1 MKFSQPQALTDLV
14 KIIGGEIIG
23 DSMTTILGINDIGSA
38 MPGELI
44 FADSEK
50 YIAIGLAG
58 KASAIIV
65 PVKLDFKTS
74 QLNGKALV
82 RVDHPHEALNR
93 IAIAMFGGMDSAPV
107 SGIHSTALI
116 AKSARIPKNCSVGP
130 YCSVGEN
137 TTIGEGTVL
146 VSHVVIEEN
155 CRIGTRCRIGSHS
168 TVYRRSIIGDD
179 VVIGSGCSIGATA
192 FYFYRTGQEL
202 KGGNAFGAVELASR
216 VELGA
221 GCTIDRGIS
230 RNTLIDEDS
239 KFDNQ
244 VHIGHDTRIGKRVV
258 IAAQAGIAGYVEVGD
273 DVVVRGQVGIMQHV
287 KVGKSSE
294 LLGKSGIDQD
304 VAENQT
310 VFGIPALTRERYAQ
324 RRRALRKRIRRLERD
339 AELALGKQREFQAR
353 VFQAIADESGKEV
366 SEISL
371 EQSLGGDLEFD
382 SLDRVELQMAL
393 EEEFDLELLELEL
406 DESEFENV
414 KTVGNVVE
422 LVRKSLRIKSKT
434 P

>member
-1 MKFSQPQALTDLV
+1 MRFSQPQFLSDLV
-14 KIIGGEIIG
+14 KIIGGEIVG
-23 DSMTTILGINDIGSA
+23 DPKTMLVGINDIGSA

-50 YIAIGLAG
+50 YLAIALAG
-58 KASAIIV
+58 KASAILV
-65 PVKLDFKTS
+65 PPNLNFKIS

-82 RVDHPHEALNR
+82 RIISPHEALNK
-93 IAIAMFGGMDSAPV
+93 IAFAMFGGMDLTPV
-107 SGIHSTALI
+107 KGIHSTALI
-116 AKSARIPKNCSVGP
+116 AKSANIPKSCSVGP
-130 YCSVGEN
+130 YCTVGEN
-137 TTIGEGTVL
+137 TTIGERTVL

-168 TVYRRSIIGDD
+168 TVYRRSIIGDE
-179 VVIGSGCSIGATA
+179 VVIGNGCSIGAMA
-192 FYFYRTGQEL
+192 FYFYRNGPEL

-230 RNTLIDEDS
+230 GNTLIDEDS

-258 IAAQAGIAGYVEVGD
+258 IAAQAGIAGYVEVDD

-294 LLGKSGIDQD
+294 LLGKAGIDQD
-304 VAENQT
+304 IAENQT
-310 VFGIPALTRERYAQ
+310 VFGIPALTRDRYAQ
-324 RRRALRKRIRRLERD
+324 RRRALRKRIRKLERD
-339 AELALGKQREFQAR
+339 AELALGKQREFQER

-366 SEISL
+366 AEISL
-371 EQSLGGDLEFD
+371 EQSLSGDLEFD
-382 SLDRVELQMAL
+382 SLDRAELQMAL

-406 DESEFENV
+406 DESEFEDV
-414 KTVGNVVE
+414 KTVANVVE
-422 LVRKSLRIKSKT
+422 LVRKSLRIKSKSH
-434 P
+434 